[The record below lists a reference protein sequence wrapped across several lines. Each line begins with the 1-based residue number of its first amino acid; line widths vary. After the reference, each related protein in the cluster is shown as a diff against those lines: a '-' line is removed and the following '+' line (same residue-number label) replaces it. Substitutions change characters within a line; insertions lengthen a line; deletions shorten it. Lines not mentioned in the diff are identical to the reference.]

1 MVASDRRRVADVRCQ
16 QRHPADTPVAPSAA
30 TATQTRA
37 RGGRRAEIL
46 AVFTRLVAERGYDR
60 ANFGDVAGELGLSK
74 GTIVHH
80 FGAKDRMLAEVQ
92 ETYMRR
98 CLAEARALLAELT
111 CPEERVAAF
120 VHAGV
125 HYSTAEPATTV
136 AFQREV
142 VRLTDEPGMET
153 ARALRDEYRDLVV
166 GVLRD
171 GEASG
176 VFVPGD
182 ARLRSL
188 QMFGSLH
195 WMWTWFDPVGRL
207 APETVAAE
215 FARTL
220 LRGLGVPE
228 AVLAACA
235 DPDGAPARAVAQ
247 VLAADPTVPTAP

>member
-1 MVASDRRRVADVRCQ
+1 MTE
-16 QRHPADTPVAPSAA
+16 PATVAPG
-30 TATQTRA
+30 RA
-37 RGGRRAEIL
+37 RGGRRDEIL
-46 AVFTRLVAERGYDR
+46 VTFTRHVAERGYDR
-60 ANFGDVAGELGLSK
+60 ANFGDVASELGLSK

-80 FGAKDRMLAEVQ
+80 FGTKDRMLAEVQ
-92 ETYMRR
+92 ERYMRR
-98 CLAEARALLAELT
+98 ALDEARAFLARLDR
-111 CPEERVAAF
+111 PEHRLAAF

-125 HYSTAEPATTV
+125 RYQTDDPATTI

-153 ARALRDEYRDLVV
+153 ARAQRDAYRDLVV

-171 GEASG
+171 GEAAG

-195 WMWTWFDPVGRL
+195 WMWTWFDPEGRL
-207 APETVAAE
+207 APEAVAAE
-215 FARTL
+215 FCRTL

-228 AVLAACA
+228 TAVAEAA
-235 DPDGAPARAVAQ
+235 DPDGPA
-247 VLAADPTVPTAP
+247 AACARDVVVG

>member
-1 MVASDRRRVADVRCQ
+1 MTE
-16 QRHPADTPVAPSAA
+16 PATVAPG
-30 TATQTRA
+30 RA
-37 RGGRRAEIL
+37 RGGRRDEIL
-46 AVFTRLVAERGYDR
+46 VTFTRHVAERGYDR
-60 ANFGDVAGELGLSK
+60 ANFGDVASELGLSK

-80 FGAKDRMLAEVQ
+80 FGTKDRMLAEVQ
-92 ETYMRR
+92 ERYMRR
-98 CLAEARALLAELT
+98 ALDEARAFLARLDR
-111 CPEERVAAF
+111 PEHRLAAF

-125 HYSTAEPATTV
+125 RYQTEDPATTI

-153 ARALRDEYRDLVV
+153 ARAQRDAYRDLVV

-171 GEASG
+171 GEAAG

-195 WMWTWFDPVGRL
+195 WMWTWFDPQGRL
-207 APETVAAE
+207 APEAVAAE
-215 FARTL
+215 FCRTL

-228 AVLAACA
+228 AAVAEAA
-235 DPDGAPARAVAQ
+235 DPDGPAAVCARD
-247 VLAADPTVPTAP
+247 VVAG